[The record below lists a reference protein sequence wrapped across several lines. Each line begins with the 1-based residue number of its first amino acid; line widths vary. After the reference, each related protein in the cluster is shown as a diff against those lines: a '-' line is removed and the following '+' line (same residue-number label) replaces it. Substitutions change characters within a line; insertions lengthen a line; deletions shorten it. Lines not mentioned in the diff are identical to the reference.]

1 MENLSIMFLTG
12 SSRKK
17 IDFNICTL
25 NITISALD
33 INNIFLRKSQ
43 RVSDRKSE
51 IQIN

>member
-1 MENLSIMFLTG
+1 MFLAG
-12 SSRKK
+12 SSRKKK

-25 NITISALD
+25 NITISVLD

-43 RVSDRKSE
+43 RVSDRKSK